1 MEATERALVVA
12 RQASEEQVAQFDA
25 ERRRLEEKVREVTGN
40 GELLRQQF
48 EQSEGTLR
56 QLRDQLEAHRSRAE
70 TVDQEKKQGEN
81 EAREQASAAAATIR
95 RHEMEAERVRSA
107 LEDTKASV
115 QQEVLKNQE
124 AQSAAEVRLKQLRDQ
139 METHRSRAE
148 TLEREKKQVEADS
161 REQAAAADTKI
172 RRLEMEAVRVQ
183 RTVEEGK
190 VAVAQKQ
197 AAMTAK
203 IADLERQIA
212 KEADAAKAAEAAR
225 RTAET
230 QHQKHDERANQLM
243 ERASMSSE
251 ELFTRQVEFVLEKQR
266 LSGALEESRRTL
278 RHNLGVPTA
287 ASTVDTMRI
296 SGLEKHL
303 AEERRKS
310 IEQAVALQR
319 AERRCNQLEEAQK
332 RGEEQRS
339 AAVQQA
345 RDAERRCLVFAE
357 DLRKSQ
363 LQRVASDQ
371 KREETRERAAMAA
384 AENHTIRFEAGY
396 DSAKLRGALDELR
409 FMIKMHEPVQR

>member
-1 MEATERALVVA
+1 
-12 RQASEEQVAQFDA
+12 
-25 ERRRLEEKVREVTGN
+25 
-40 GELLRQQF
+40 
-48 EQSEGTLR
+48 
-56 QLRDQLEAHRSRAE
+56 
-70 TVDQEKKQGEN
+70 
-81 EAREQASAAAATIR
+81 
-95 RHEMEAERVRSA
+95 
-107 LEDTKASV
+107 
-115 QQEVLKNQE
+115 
-124 AQSAAEVRLKQLRDQ
+124 
-139 METHRSRAE
+139 
-148 TLEREKKQVEADS
+148 
-161 REQAAAADTKI
+161 
-172 RRLEMEAVRVQ
+172 
-183 RTVEEGK
+183 
-190 VAVAQKQ
+190 
-197 AAMTAK
+197 
-203 IADLERQIA
+203 
-212 KEADAAKAAEAAR
+212 
-225 RTAET
+225 
-230 QHQKHDERANQLM
+230 
-243 ERASMSSE
+243 
-251 ELFTRQVEFVLEKQR
+251 
-266 LSGALEESRRTL
+266 
-278 RHNLGVPTA
+278 
-287 ASTVDTMRI
+287 MRI